1 MIADSIAKFT
11 AWWHSATP
19 ADLWWLTI
27 GMAGQLMFTGRWFV
41 QWIASEKA
49 RRSIVPETFWYF
61 SFVGGLMVLAY
72 GVYIANPVVIFG
84 QFGVFIYGRN
94 LYFLWKHKAQS
105 ESSGRAAAAPADGKG
120 G

>member
-1 MIADSIAKFT
+1 MMAKLA
-11 AWWHSATP
+11 AWWAAQTP
-19 ADLWWLTI
+19 TDLWWLAL
-27 GMAGQLMFTGRWFV
+27 GLGGQVMFTGRWFV

-72 GVYIANPVVIFG
+72 GVYKVDPVIIIG

-94 LYFLWKHKAQS
+94 IYFLWRQKNGDAPR
-105 ESSGRAAAAPADGKG
+105 SSLSD
-120 G
+120 